1 MRYLADTNVVLR
13 FANRQDPLHPTMRTA
28 IQKLRRNKDQVCIV
42 PQNCIEFWNV
52 ATRPATRN
60 GYGLNITE
68 TDKALRLVERVFT
81 MLPEHAAVYAEWRK
95 LVQQFNVAGVQVHD
109 ARLVAT
115 MFVYNITHMLTV
127 NITDFARYT
136 SIGIVAVHP
145 AQV

>member
-13 FANRQDPLHPTMRTA
+13 FANRQDPLHPMMRTA
-28 IQKLRRNKDQVCIV
+28 IRKLRGNKDEVCIV

-60 GYGLNITE
+60 GYGLSVTE

-81 MLPEHAAVYAEWRK
+81 MLPEQAAVYGEWRT
-95 LVQQFNVAGVQVHD
+95 LVQQVNVAGVKVHD
-109 ARLVAT
+109 ARLVA
-115 MFVYNITHMLTV
+115 MMRVYGITHILTV
-127 NITDFARYT
+127 NIADFARYA
-136 SIGIVAVHP
+136 SIGIVALHP

>member
-13 FANRQDPLHPTMRTA
+13 FANRQDPLHPMMRAA
-28 IQKLRRNKDQVCIV
+28 IRKLRQNKDEVCIV

-60 GYGLNITE
+60 GYGLSLAE

-81 MLPEHAAVYAEWRK
+81 MLPEQAAVYAEWRT
-95 LVQQFNVAGVQVHD
+95 LVQRFNVAGVQVHD
-109 ARLVAT
+109 ARLVAA
-115 MFVYNITHMLTV
+115 MRVYNTTHMLTV
-127 NITDFARYT
+127 NVMDFARYI
-136 SIGIVAVHP
+136 SIGIVPVHP